1 MSKKKQPKK
10 RRKRGPLPV
19 LVILLAGVV
28 SCWTGLVKVDRQ
40 IRAVTINQ
48 SPPLWESRTQEDTL
62 CVTLLGNRLE
72 LDLSPLR
79 VVGEETGALIKTPP
93 APVRLVL
100 ELWDQLEKALDPP
113 PKHSWKKG
121 FL

>member
-1 MSKKKQPKK
+1 M
-10 RRKRGPLPV
+10 
-19 LVILLAGVV
+19 
-28 SCWTGLVKVDRQ
+28 
-40 IRAVTINQ
+40 
-48 SPPLWESRTQEDTL
+48 
-62 CVTLLGNRLE
+62 TLLGNRLE